1 MADMQRVP
9 QDGRLR
15 VHRTRDAGETWT
27 ELGEGLPDDAWVAVM
42 RDAFCADAADPTG
55 IYVGTRDGCV
65 YASNDEGDSFT
76 LVADHLPDVLTVKA
90 ADAAVSVQVLLPGV
104 LAALA
109 GGEKHVDVEPAGDT
123 LADLLDALAAEH
135 PMLAR
140 RIRDETGQVR
150 RFVNVYVDGDDVRF
164 EGGLATKVRDGA
176 EVQVLPSVAGG

>member
-1 MADMQRVP
+1 M
-9 QDGRLR
+9 
-15 VHRTRDAGETWT
+15 T
-27 ELGEGLPDDAWVAVM
+27 
-42 RDAFCADAADPTG
+42 
-55 IYVGTRDGCV
+55 
-65 YASNDEGDSFT
+65 
-76 LVADHLPDVLTVKA
+76 
-90 ADAAVSVQVLLPGV
+90 VQVLLPGV

-109 GGEKHVDVEPAGDT
+109 GGEKHLKVEPTGGT

-164 EGGLATKVRDGA
+164 EGGLATEVPDGA